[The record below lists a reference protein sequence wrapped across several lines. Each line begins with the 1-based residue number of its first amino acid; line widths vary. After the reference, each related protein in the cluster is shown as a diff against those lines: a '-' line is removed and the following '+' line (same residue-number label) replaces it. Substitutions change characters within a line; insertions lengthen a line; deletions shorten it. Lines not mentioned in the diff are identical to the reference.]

1 MPGKYPPNTYGAYL
15 EDLAERIHRNVQ
27 EIGQMYQDPNFMEEF
42 SKSHTEE
49 PPAIEDWDRTRI
61 SVGRNLC
68 IMQLAQ
74 KMMNDEGLH
83 LDDPTPPIHRGQEYT
98 WQDKLRHDAENEYVK
113 FQHLFYPEMFQN
125 ARQFLH
131 LDGKNP
137 PEPGELLNSYNEMVG
152 ARQKALTT
160 AKEMKA
166 AAAEERKAPA
176 KALLDNLKKSEQ
188 KSFYGAIKSFFVG
201 NSKEYDAALKA
212 VEGLAD
218 GTGDPKKAKQA
229 IEQYLDLRGN
239 KVRDHQFGRDRF
251 DAMMKS
257 LALVSTPREFIEYC
271 EKTEQARFDRA
282 KGAYKDVIDVSKYLS
297 PEEIAK
303 GKEQMK
309 QQDVERIN
317 TDSYMYDMYGSNDT
331 GRFAYDLMSLKNE
344 KGFDAKLRDSLKQYM
359 EAHPA
364 VREAARDF
372 VEKNGLKFRVP
383 ALPEG
388 LNGQDMAKMR
398 DIDNKL
404 RDNLHLPQK
413 EHQRA
418 EDMYVPNR
426 GRFDE
431 PRRDEPRRPS
441 RGPEV

>member
-303 GKEQMK
+303 GKEEMK
-309 QQDVERIN
+309 QRDAERLEA
-317 TDSYMYDMYGSNDT
+317 DKGVHAMAYGDFVND
-331 GRFAYDLMSLKNE
+331 LNKLKNE
-344 KGFDAKLRDSLKQYM
+344 KGFDAKLRQELKNFM
-359 EAHPA
+359 VEHPM
-364 VREAARDF
+364 VRGAARDF
-372 VEKNGLKFRVP
+372 VEKNGLNFRVP
-383 ALPEG
+383 EPAEG
-388 LNGQDMAKMR
+388 MSRDVAEKAKQV
-398 DIDNKL
+398 DATL
-404 RDNLHLPQK
+404 RAQLGVPQK
-413 EHQRA
+413 VQQR
-418 EDMYVPNR
+418 R
-426 GRFDE
+426 
-431 PRRDEPRRPS
+431 S
-441 RGPEV
+441 QGPEL